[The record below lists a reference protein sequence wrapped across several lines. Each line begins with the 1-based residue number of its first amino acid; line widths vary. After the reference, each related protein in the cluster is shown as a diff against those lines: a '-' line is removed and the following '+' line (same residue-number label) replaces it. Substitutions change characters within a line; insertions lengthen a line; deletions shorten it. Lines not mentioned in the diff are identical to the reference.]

1 MTIASFP
8 IFSFAK
14 RRWGECTNFCIWAVS
29 SEFVFHRIIF
39 EDVYRRV
46 KEATKNVRG
55 NETILTFTKSTEE
68 Y

>member
-1 MTIASFP
+1 ML
-8 IFSFAK
+8 K
-14 RRWGECTNFCIWAVS
+14 VERVH
-29 SEFVFHRIIF
+29 EFLYLGSLVVF
-39 EDVYRRV
+39 EDVHGRV